1 LFILC
6 RISSVLTQQD
16 LPSRD
21 EVDEKVPLGPCGIV
35 ENSRSPLNRRTF
47 LILDGF
53 APLTEWS

>member
-1 LFILC
+1 MLC
-6 RISSVLTQQD
+6 RIGSVLTQQE

-21 EVDEKVPLGPCGIV
+21 EVDEKVLLGPRGIV
-35 ENSRSPLNRRTF
+35 EISRSPLNRRTF